1 MLMKIFVNGI
11 TTFRFLYTLFL
22 PIIKSKASNTFF
34 IINIILLFLTDSID
48 GTLARKHNVQ
58 TIYGSGM
65 DTIADKT
72 LSIVLLFML
81 AEKIPVLSL
90 VLILEVIIFL
100 ISISAIFCNKKI
112 RVGLFGKT
120 KMWLLAATIVLSY
133 MNYFGIINYNV
144 VLGVGMITIIL
155 QLLTTFEYISGILIK
170 TENKLDVPK
179 IKSFNELI
187 YILFDTEYYK
197 MLYN

>member
-1 MLMKIFVNGI
+1 MKIFVNSI

-22 PIIKSKASNTFF
+22 PILRNKMSDGFF
-34 IINIILLFLTDSID
+34 IINIVLLFLTDSID
-48 GTLARKHNVQ
+48 GTLARKYNVQ

-81 AEKIPVLSL
+81 SEKIPILSF

-112 RVGLFGKT
+112 KVGLCGKI
-120 KMWLLAATIVLSY
+120 KMWFLAATIVLSY
-133 MNYFGIINYNV
+133 MNYFGIINYSI
-144 VLGVGMITIIL
+144 VLGIGLLTIIL
-155 QLLTTFEYISGILIK
+155 QLLTMFDYISGILIK
-170 TENKLDVPK
+170 SENKLDVPK
-179 IKSFNELI
+179 IKNLKELTS
-187 YILFDTEYYK
+187 ILFDTEYYK

>member
-1 MLMKIFVNGI
+1 MKIFVNCI

-22 PIIKSKASNTFF
+22 PIIKNKVSNTFF

-48 GTLARKHNVQ
+48 GTLARKYDVQ

-72 LSIVLLFML
+72 LSLVLLFML
-81 AEKIPVLSL
+81 AEKISILSL
-90 VLILEVIIFL
+90 IIILEVIIFL

-112 RVGLFGKT
+112 KVGLCGKI
-120 KMWLLAATIVLSY
+120 KMWFLAGIIVFGY
-133 MNYFGIINYNV
+133 MNYFGIVNYSI
-144 VLGVGMITIIL
+144 VLGVGLLTIIL
-155 QLLTTFEYISGILIK
+155 QLLTMFDYISGILIK
-170 TENKLDVPK
+170 KENKLDVPK
-179 IKSFNELI
+179 IKSFDELK
-187 YILFDTEYYK
+187 YILFDTAYYK

>member
-1 MLMKIFVNGI
+1 MKIFVNSI

-22 PIIKSKASNTFF
+22 PILRDKVSGTFF
-34 IINIILLFLTDSID
+34 IINIVLLFLTDSID
-48 GTLARKHNVQ
+48 GTLARKYNVQ

-81 AEKIPVLSL
+81 SEKIPILSF

-112 RVGLFGKT
+112 KVGLCGKI
-120 KMWLLAATIVLSY
+120 KMWFLAATIVLSY
-133 MNYFGIINYNV
+133 MNYFGIINYSI
-144 VLGVGMITIIL
+144 VLGIGLLTIIL
-155 QLLTTFEYISGILIK
+155 QLLTMFDYIIGILIK
-170 TENKLDVPK
+170 SENKLDVPK
-179 IKSFNELI
+179 IKNLKELTN
-187 YILFDTEYYK
+187 ILFDTEYYK